1 MIDLFVNEIMLG
13 DAYELIKKIPD
24 KSVDCVYTDVP
35 YDMTFTGGG
44 AMKHKLGKY
53 IREEVKDFADGF
65 DLSILDEFIRV
76 LKNINV
82 FIWCSKKQIL
92 PIMKHFEPYGVD
104 VNILTWTKSN
114 PIPFGNAI
122 WLSDIEYCLHFYKNA
137 GFNQG
142 WENKAKNYN
151 APINIVD
158 KNNYKHPTIKPIE
171 MVKKHLLNL
180 TKEGDIVLDPFLGSG
195 TTAAACKE
203 IKRNYIGFEINK
215 DFYKT
220 ATDRLNGIN
229 QKGELDLFYFG
240 DNTEEKE
247 EEE

>member
-1 MIDLFVNEIMLG
+1 MI
-13 DAYELIKKIPD
+13 
-24 KSVDCVYTDVP
+24 
-35 YDMTFTGGG
+35 
-44 AMKHKLGKY
+44 
-53 IREEVKDFADGF
+53 
-65 DLSILDEFIRV
+65 LSIAYTFI
-76 LKNINV
+76 
-82 FIWCSKKQIL
+82 
-92 PIMKHFEPYGVD
+92 
-104 VNILTWTKSN
+104 
-114 PIPFGNAI
+114 
-122 WLSDIEYCLHFYKNA
+122 KNA

-229 QKGELDLFYFG
+229 QKRRTGFILFW
-240 DNTEEKE
+240 
-247 EEE
+247 